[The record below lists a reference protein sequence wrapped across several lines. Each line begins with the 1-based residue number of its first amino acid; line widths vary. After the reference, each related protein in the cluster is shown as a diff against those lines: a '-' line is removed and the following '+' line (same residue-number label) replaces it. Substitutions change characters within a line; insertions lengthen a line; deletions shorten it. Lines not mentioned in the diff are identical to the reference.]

1 MGGSGCVC
9 EGIVGVTTTEGGG
22 EGEGDGVGDGASPF
36 GT

>member
-9 EGIVGVTTTEGGG
+9 EGIVGVTTTERGG